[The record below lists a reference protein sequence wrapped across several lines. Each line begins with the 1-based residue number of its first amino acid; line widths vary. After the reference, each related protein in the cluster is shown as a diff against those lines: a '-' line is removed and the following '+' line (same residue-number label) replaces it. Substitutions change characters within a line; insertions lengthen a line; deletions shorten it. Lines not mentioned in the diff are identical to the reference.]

1 MIIKEVLIENY
12 LCYYGIKKFSLSNGL
27 NIILGENGE
36 GKTKFFEALDWLLN
50 GDNDNLDKLV
60 SKKALAE
67 KENED
72 SFRVRVEITVEQY
85 EQTKILSKQFTV
97 KKVDDNK
104 CSVGNAVLSGI
115 EESSNGERTPIDGKD
130 LLEQIFPSQIRKYSM
145 FKGEEELNI
154 FDNEDAL
161 IQLINLFSEAKH
173 YDKYELRGESLKIAS
188 EKAVELA
195 SKNNLKN
202 QAEYNKLDFDI
213 KSLEHR
219 KSDKLTFLE
228 EANSN
233 IEKITK
239 NIQEVEK
246 YINNAEALETINSRI
261 HKIESEISKTES
273 LISENYTTSLFDESW
288 ILMNFEPIH
297 KEFATKVANLSIER
311 RKIQSEYD
319 KELGI
324 KEGEKR
330 AKLALLKDLVPLP
343 IGTPSKAIMEEMI
356 KDKFCKVCNR
366 PAEEGSDALKFMTDR
381 LKEYLD
387 SQKETIEKEEDP
399 KKVFE
404 YNYINRLVNLSTNQE
419 DSLFKLRNIK
429 QEIED
434 LFSFNQAR
442 KNDLVELRNKL
453 EKEIQER
460 DRIIGNS
467 AIGSEKLSVVLRD
480 YNGWQRDIKRLNQ
493 DSNSLQSD
501 IDKITIQ
508 LNDLKAQKEKIDLS
522 NANNF
527 LINTRN
533 ILRDIDKIFKETK
546 NRKFDEFIN
555 HLSKK
560 SNEIFSRIN
569 IDAFTGVIDFKLIK
583 TETRIRVKIQLQE
596 EDGSIFYSPNQSLLT
611 SMHIAVLLAIAELTN
626 EVKEERYPIIFDAPT
641 SSFGE
646 SKMTEFLNLIYETEN
661 QTIMLIKDF
670 IGKDENKNLFIKPD
684 FEKVKRNKAFWVRLE
699 RPFDE
704 KNLKTINTERIEL

>member
-36 GKTKFFEALDWLLN
+36 GKTKFFEALEWLLN
-50 GDNDNLDKLV
+50 GDNDDLDKLV

-67 KENED
+67 KDNDD

-97 KKVDDNK
+97 KKIDDNK
-104 CSVGNAVLSGI
+104 CSVGNGVLSGI
-115 EESSNGERTPIDGKD
+115 EESSNGERNPVDGKE
-130 LLEQIFPSQIRKYSM
+130 LLEQIFPSQIRRYSM

-161 IQLINLFSEAKH
+161 IKLINLFSEAKH
-173 YDKYELRGESLKIAS
+173 YDKYELRGESLKVAA
-188 EKAVELA
+188 EKAVETA
-195 SKNNLKN
+195 TRNNTRN
-202 QAEYNKLDFDI
+202 QTEYNQIETNIAYFQKQ
-213 KSLEHR
+213 
-219 KSDKLTFLE
+219 KSDKLTFFE

-233 IEKITK
+233 IEKTTK

-246 YINNAEALETINSRI
+246 YINNAEALETINTRI
-261 HKIESEISKTES
+261 HKIESEISKAES

-297 KEFATKVANLSIER
+297 KEFACKVADLSIER

-330 AKLALLKDLVPLP
+330 AKLALLNDLVPLP

-404 YNYINRLVNLSTNQE
+404 FNYINRLVNISTNQE
-419 DSLFKLRNIK
+419 DGLSKLRNIN

-434 LFSFNQAR
+434 LFNFNQSR
-442 KNDLVELRNKL
+442 KNDLFELRNKL
-453 EKEIQER
+453 EKELQER

-467 AIGSEKLSVVLRD
+467 TIGSEKLSVVLKD
-480 YNGWQRDIKRLNQ
+480 YNSWQRDIKTLNQ
-493 DSNSLQSD
+493 DVNKLQLE
-501 IDKITIQ
+501 IDKITEQ
-508 LNDLKAQKEKIDLS
+508 LNDLKAQKEKIDLT

-533 ILRDIDKIFKETK
+533 ILRDIDKIFKDTK
-546 NRKFDEFIN
+546 NRKFDEFIGL
-555 HLSKK
+555 LSKK

-569 IDAFTGVIDFKLIK
+569 IDAFTGIVDFRLIK
-583 TETRIRVKIQLQE
+583 TETRKRVKIQLLDE
-596 EDGSIFYSPNQSLLT
+596 NGYPFPENKSLET
-611 SMHIAVLLAIAELTN
+611 SKHIAVLLAISELTEDLNN
-626 EVKEERYPIIFDAPT
+626 EKYPLIFDAPT

-646 SKMTEFLNLIYETEN
+646 SKMTEFLNLIYEVKS
-661 QTIMLIKDF
+661 QTIILIKDY
-670 IGKDENKNLFIKPD
+670 IAKDENRNLYVKPEFIQN
-684 FEKVKRNKAFWVRLE
+684 VKRNKAFWVRLE

-704 KNLKTINTERIEL
+704 KNLKTINTKVEPI

>member
-12 LCYYGIKKFSLSNGL
+12 LCYYGVKKFSLSNGL

-36 GKTKFFEALDWLLN
+36 GKTKFFEALEWLLN
-50 GDNDNLDKLV
+50 GDNDDLDKLV

-67 KENED
+67 KENDD

-97 KKVDDNK
+97 KKIDDNK
-104 CSVGNAVLSGI
+104 CSVGNSVLSGI
-115 EESSNGERTPIDGKD
+115 EESSNGERNPVDGKE
-130 LLEQIFPSQIRKYSM
+130 LLEQIFPSQIRRYSM

-161 IQLINLFSEAKH
+161 IKLINLFSEAKH
-173 YDKYELRGESLKIAS
+173 YDKYELRGECLKIAS
-188 EKAVELA
+188 EKAVETA
-195 SKNNLKN
+195 TRNNTRN
-202 QAEYNKLDFDI
+202 QTEYNQIETNIAYFQKQ
-213 KSLEHR
+213 
-219 KSDKLTFLE
+219 KSDKLTFFE

-233 IEKITK
+233 IEKTTK

-246 YINNAEALETINSRI
+246 YINNAEALETINTRI
-261 HKIESEISKTES
+261 YKVESEITKAES
-273 LISENYTTSLFDESW
+273 HISENYTTSLFDESW
-288 ILMNFEPIH
+288 ILMKFENVH

-343 IGTPSKAIMEEMI
+343 IGTPSKAIMDEMI

-366 PAEEGSDALKFMTDR
+366 PAEEGSESLKFMTDR
-381 LKEYLD
+381 LKEYLE
-387 SQKETIEKEEDP
+387 SQKEAIEKEDDS

-404 YNYINRLVNLSTNQE
+404 FNYINRLVNISTNQE
-419 DSLFKLRNIK
+419 DGLSKLRNIN

-434 LFSFNQAR
+434 LFNFNQSR

-453 EKEIQER
+453 EKELQER

-467 AIGSEKLSVVLRD
+467 TIGSEKLSVVLKD
-480 YNGWQRDIKRLNQ
+480 YNAWQRDIKTLNL
-493 DSNSLQSD
+493 DVNKLQID
-501 IDKITIQ
+501 IDKISEQ
-508 LNDLKAQKEKIDLS
+508 LNDLKAQKERIDLT
-522 NANNF
+522 NANTF

-533 ILRDIDKIFKETK
+533 ILRDVDKIFKDTK

-555 HLSKK
+555 LLSVK

-569 IDAFTGVIDFKLIK
+569 IDAFTGLIDFKLIRTGERLK
-583 TETRIRVKIQLQE
+583 VKIQLQE
-596 EDGSIFYSPNQSLLT
+596 ENGSIFYSPNQSLLT
-611 SMHIAVLLAIAELTN
+611 SMHISVLLAISELTN

-661 QTIMLIKDF
+661 QTIMLIKDY
-670 IGKDENKNLFIKPD
+670 IAKDENKNLYIKPE

>member
-12 LCYYGIKKFSLSNGL
+12 LCYYGIKKFSLSKGL

-36 GKTKFFEALDWLLN
+36 GKTKFFEALEWLLN

-67 KENED
+67 KDTDD

-85 EQTKILSKQFTV
+85 QQTKILSKQFTV
-97 KKVDDNK
+97 KKIDDNK
-104 CSVGNAVLSGI
+104 CNVGNSVLSGI
-115 EESSNGERTPIDGKD
+115 EESSNGERNPVDGKE
-130 LLEQIFPSQIRKYSM
+130 LLEQIFPSQIRRYSM

-161 IQLINLFSEAKH
+161 IKLINLFSEAKH

-195 SKNNLKN
+195 SKNNTKN
-202 QAEYNKLDFDI
+202 QSEYNKIENDI
-213 KSLEHR
+213 NYLQR
-219 KSDKLTFLE
+219 QKSDKLTFFE

-233 IEKITK
+233 VEKTAK

-246 YINNAEALETINSRI
+246 YINNAEALETINIRI
-261 HKIESEISKTES
+261 HKIESDISKAES
-273 LISENYTTSLFDESW
+273 LIYENYTTSLFDESW
-288 ILMNFEPIH
+288 ILMNFENIH

-311 RKIQSEYD
+311 RKIQSDYD

-366 PAEEGSDALKFMTDR
+366 PAEEGSEALKFMTDR
-381 LKEYLD
+381 LKEYLE
-387 SQKETIEKEEDP
+387 SQKESIEKEEDP

-404 YNYINRLVNLSTNQE
+404 FNYINRLVNISTNQE
-419 DSLFKLRNIK
+419 DGLSKLRNIN

-434 LFSFNQAR
+434 LFNFNQAR
-442 KNDLVELRNKL
+442 KTDLVELRNKL
-453 EKEIQER
+453 EKELQER

-467 AIGSEKLSVVLRD
+467 AIGSEKLSVVLKD
-480 YNGWQRDIKRLNQ
+480 YNSWQRDIKRLNK
-493 DSNSLQSD
+493 DINGLQSD

-508 LNDLKAQKEKIDLS
+508 LNDLKAQKEKIDLT

-533 ILRDIDKIFKETK
+533 ILKDIDKIFRDTK
-546 NRKFDEFIN
+546 DRKFDEFISL
-555 HLSKK
+555 LSKK

-569 IDAFTGVIDFKLIK
+569 IDAFTGVIDFRLIK
-583 TETRIRVKIQLQE
+583 TGERLKVKIQLQE
-596 EDGSIFYSPNQSLLT
+596 ENGSIFYSPNQSLLT
-611 SMHIAVLLAIAELTN
+611 SMHISVLLAIAELTN
-626 EVKEERYPIIFDAPT
+626 EVKEERYPILFDAPT

-661 QTIMLIKDF
+661 QTIILIKDY
-670 IGKDENKNLFIKPD
+670 IAKDENKNLYIKPE

>member
-50 GDNDNLDKLV
+50 GDNDNLDQLV

-67 KENED
+67 KENDD
-72 SFRVRVEITVEQY
+72 SFRVRVEISVEQY

-97 KKVDDNK
+97 KKIEDNK
-104 CSVGNAVLSGI
+104 CSVGNGVLSGI
-115 EESSNGERTPIDGKD
+115 EESSNGERTPVDGKE

-154 FDNEDAL
+154 FDNDTAL
-161 IQLINLFSEAKH
+161 INLINLFSEAKH
-173 YDKYELRGESLKIAS
+173 YDKYELRGESLKVAS
-188 EKAVELA
+188 EKAVDLA
-195 SKNNLKN
+195 SKNNTKN
-202 QAEYNKLDFDI
+202 QSEYNKIENDI
-213 KSLEHR
+213 NYWQR
-219 KSDKLTFLE
+219 QKSDKLTFFE
-228 EANSN
+228 EASGN
-233 IEKITK
+233 IEKTTK

-246 YINNAEALETINSRI
+246 YINNAEALDTINTRI
-261 HKIESEISKTES
+261 NKIEGEISKAES

-288 ILMNFEPIH
+288 ILMSFENIH
-297 KEFATKVANLSIER
+297 KEFASKVANLSIER
-311 RKIQSEYD
+311 RKIQSDYD

-366 PAEEGSDALKFMTDR
+366 SAEDGSDALKFMTDR

-387 SQKETIEKEEDP
+387 SQKEAIEKEEDP

-404 YNYINRLVNLSTNQE
+404 YNYINRLINISTNQE
-419 DSLFKLRNIK
+419 DGLSKLRKIN

-434 LFSFNQAR
+434 LFNFNQAR
-442 KNDLVELRNKL
+442 KNDLVELRNKS
-453 EKEIQER
+453 EKELEER

-467 AIGSEKLSVVLRD
+467 AIGSEKLSVVLKD
-480 YNGWQRDIKRLNQ
+480 YNSWQKDIKNLNIEV
-493 DSNSLQSD
+493 NKLQSE
-501 IDKITIQ
+501 IDKITEE
-508 LNDLKAQKEKIDLS
+508 LNVLKAQKEKIDLT
-522 NANNF
+522 NANTF

-533 ILRDIDKIFKETK
+533 ILRNIDKIFKDTK
-546 NRKFDEFIN
+546 NRKFDEFISL
-555 HLSKK
+555 LSKK
-560 SNEIFSRIN
+560 SNDIFSRIN
-569 IDAFTGVIDFKLIK
+569 IDAFTGVIDFRLIK
-583 TETRIRVKIQLQE
+583 TETRIKVKIQLQE
-596 EDGSIFYSPNQSLLT
+596 ENGSIFYSPNQSLLT
-611 SMHIAVLLAIAELTN
+611 SMHISVLLAIAELTN
-626 EVKEERYPIIFDAPT
+626 EVKEERYPLLFDAPT

-661 QTIMLIKDF
+661 QTIILIKDY
-670 IGKDENKNLFIKPD
+670 IAKDENKNLFIKPE